1 MQKEIVT
8 AAEIGEFVYC
18 PEAWRLAH
26 TGHESA
32 NQFARRAG
40 TAHHQRK
47 AVAERVAGSFVAL
60 GRVLIVA
67 GLLGSVLV
75 WCLSR

>member
-18 PEAWRLAH
+18 PEAWRLAR

-32 NQFARRAG
+32 NQLSRRAG
-40 TAHHQRK
+40 TAHHHRK
-47 AVAERVAGSFVAL
+47 ATAERVAGTFVAL

-67 GLLGSVLV
+67 GLLGSILL
-75 WCLSR
+75 WWLSR